1 MALWTMVLCFH
12 WKSISSAKLP
22 SMVTFFFTM
31 TFDLLKILT
40 IDKLLKR
47 FEVLSIS
54 AVCMGI
60 MERVNH
66 PLAHCQ
72 AAGDVWT
79 ICHPYLGFT
88 RLY

>member
-1 MALWTMVLCFH
+1 MALWTKVLCFH

-22 SMVTFFFTM
+22 SMVAFFFTM

-40 IDKLLKR
+40 IDKLVKR
-47 FEVLSIS
+47 FEVLAIS

-66 PLAHCQ
+66 PLVGTLSSCWRCVDHL
-72 AAGDVWT
+72 
-79 ICHPYLGFT
+79 PSLLGIH
-88 RLY
+88 